1 MLPVKKMIASA
12 VAGSLMLA
20 STAVLAAPSGA
31 AVSSSLRVGSPV
43 NKAENF
49 RKRTIAIL
57 GGVGCACAPFF
68 VLDCRSMPRVG
79 FVRAEPFDRT
89 SSRLR
94 LASIQ

>member
-57 GGVGCACAPFF
+57 GGVAVAVTTVIIATNGKKSPAS
-68 VLDCRSMPRVG
+68 RS
-79 FVRAEPFDRT
+79 
-89 SSRLR
+89 
-94 LASIQ
+94 